1 MISQPGSLSNRIL
14 IESSR
19 YESVIGGNS
28 LRVCSVPYRTKQG
41 TKVCLHFITSNTGA
55 NFRCA
60 IDLVRGGC
68 EVICLTKTVFF
79 LGEVIC
85 IQINIGL
92 SSSNKHQ
99 INTIYSTQ
107 VYILPNP
114 EDDLKNQIF
123 ADLISLNGPEKRS
136 IEILK
141 ASKLS
146 SLDSAA
152 SLKWVKSLKFGGWET
167 SYEHPP

>member
-1 MISQPGSLSNRIL
+1 MPHKN
-14 IESSR
+14 
-19 YESVIGGNS
+19 
-28 LRVCSVPYRTKQG
+28 C
-41 TKVCLHFITSNTGA
+41 CFW
-55 NFRCA
+55 
-60 IDLVRGGC
+60 
-68 EVICLTKTVFF
+68 
-79 LGEVIC
+79 GEVIC